1 MTEAWA
7 ERRLGIK
14 SGIRRARVGV
24 GVEKVSAAAL
34 TKPQSLDK
42 GLRGKMVGVWSRGR
56 WL

>member
-42 GLRGKMVGVWSRGR
+42 GLRGKMVEIGR
-56 WL
+56 AHV